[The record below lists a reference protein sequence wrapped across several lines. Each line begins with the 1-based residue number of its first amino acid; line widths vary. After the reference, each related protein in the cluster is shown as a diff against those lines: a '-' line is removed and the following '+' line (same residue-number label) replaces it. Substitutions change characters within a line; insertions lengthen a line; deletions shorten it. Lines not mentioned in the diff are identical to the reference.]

1 MIELP
6 GWLDPKIAD
15 AMYHLIKKERPSVM
29 VEIGVFAGKSLI
41 NSALALKENGAGVIY
56 GIDPWRNKD
65 AVAALS
71 PNDNHETWY
80 KINLDDIHAT
90 CMHAIWEHELDNVV
104 IIRATSKMACPLFA
118 DFDWSEYA
126 EETHIDSLYIDG
138 GHSEECALWDVENYL
153 PKVKRGGY
161 IWIDDA
167 DWPSLQKAL
176 AVLNENCTLEQD
188 FGSAKLYKKV

>member
-1 MIELP
+1 VIELP

-15 AMYHLIKKERPSVM
+15 AMRELILKQRPSVM

-41 NSALALKENGAGVIY
+41 NSALALKENGEGVIY

-71 PNDNHETWY
+71 PNDNHETWF
-80 KINLDDIHAT
+80 KINLDDIHTT

-104 IIRATSKMACPLFA
+104 IIRATSKMAAPLFR
-118 DFDWSEYA
+118 FGS
-126 EETHIDSLYIDG
+126 IDSLYIDG
-138 GHSEECALWDVENYL
+138 GHSEECATWDTVNYL

-167 DWPSLQKAL
+167 DWPSLQNSL
-176 AVLNENCTLEQD
+176 EVLRMFCTLEQD
-188 FGSAKLYKKV
+188 FGCAKLYKKV